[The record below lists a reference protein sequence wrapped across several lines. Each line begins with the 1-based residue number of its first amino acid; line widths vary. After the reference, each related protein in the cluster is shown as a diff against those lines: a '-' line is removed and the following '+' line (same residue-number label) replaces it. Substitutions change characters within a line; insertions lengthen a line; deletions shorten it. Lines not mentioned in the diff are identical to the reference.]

1 MQKVSCLIIRTCT
14 TSHVVLELLQSHLL
28 LLLLI
33 YQLENLLHRIILNLP
48 VLDIQYSIVWET
60 YLETTFVEDAH
71 NTLFYLAKNSK

>member
-1 MQKVSCLIIRTCT
+1 MQKVSCLIIRTYT

-71 NTLFYLAKNSK
+71 NTLFYLVKNSK

>member
-1 MQKVSCLIIRTCT
+1 MQKVSCLIIRTYT